1 MEQDQLIDEKIQNM
15 INESDSLNEG
25 IMKMLGVPVMLYFI
39 IGGVG
44 LFTAGAGLKKA
55 YDVICKKITGKNT
68 SDNDSETS
76 MAETNLS
83 LLATIEDQISMM
95 PDGPEK
101 IKYKNISE
109 KLRKCCQTRDG
120 RLRSNREFK
129 SMLRQINDPE
139 LQKMCDQYKSNNG
152 WIEKVINKLA
162 DKLKFKPWGKQKN
175 KQETAKKHKSLKDWI
190 TQYLKS

>member
-1 MEQDQLIDEKIQNM
+1 MNHNQLTDEEIQHI
-15 INESDSLNEG
+15 INESDTLNEG

-44 LFTAGAGLKKA
+44 LFAAGAGLKKT
-55 YDVICKKITGKNT
+55 YNVICKKITGKSI
-68 SDNDSETS
+68 SDNDSDTS
-76 MAETNLS
+76 IAETNIS
-83 LLATIEDQISMM
+83 LLATIEDQIDMM

-101 IKYKNISE
+101 TKYKDISE

-120 RLRSNREFK
+120 RLRTNREFK
-129 SMLRQINDPE
+129 SMLKQINDPE
-139 LQKMCDQYKSNNG
+139 LQKIYDQNKPNSG

-162 DKLKFKPWGKQKN
+162 DKLKFKPWGRQKN

-190 TQYLKS
+190 SQYLKS